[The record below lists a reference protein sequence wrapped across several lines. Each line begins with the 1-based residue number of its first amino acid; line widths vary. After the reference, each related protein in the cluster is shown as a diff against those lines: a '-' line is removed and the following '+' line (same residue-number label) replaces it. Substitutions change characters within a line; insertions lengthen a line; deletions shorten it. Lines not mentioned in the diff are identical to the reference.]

1 MKNCGEPPA
10 SPRPCRLQGLFA
22 IIHSFG
28 RGAGE
33 TAAMPGVRFPAQCK
47 GVGTRDMRMPIV
59 LNDRIEINP
68 SVCHGKPVV
77 RGTRV
82 LVSQVL
88 GALAG
93 GDSIE
98 DVLADYPSLSAEDLP
113 AVFAFAGSLARFEDI
128 PYESAGVAL

>member
-1 MKNCGEPPA
+1 
-10 SPRPCRLQGLFA
+10 
-22 IIHSFG
+22 
-28 RGAGE
+28 
-33 TAAMPGVRFPAQCK
+33 
-47 GVGTRDMRMPIV
+47 MPIA

-77 RGTRV
+77 RGTRI

-98 DVLADYPSLSAEDLP
+98 DVLADYPSLSSEDLP
-113 AVFAFAGSLARFEDI
+113 AVFAFAGSLACFEDI
-128 PYESAGVAL
+128 PYENTGVAL